1 MNEAALRYSP
11 EMAEAFQKALT
22 ARPATKKSL
31 AVCEIR
37 VAQTPSPS
45 VTSTIT
51 ATKATGIQAALVMAG
66 DHPLAGQSRHLVL
79 DGLRGADE
87 VGGQQPGDRIEQQPQ
102 EQPGG
107 AETGD
112 LPMGPLRRVLVDERQ
127 PQHQKQE
134 DGG

>member
-1 MNEAALRYSP
+1 MKEAALRYSP

-22 ARPATKKSL
+22 ERPATKKSL

-51 ATKATGIQAALVMAG
+51 ATKATGIQVALSMTG
-66 DHPLAGQSRHLVL
+66 SLPLAGQRCHLAL

-107 AETGD
+107 AETGH
-112 LPMGPLRRVLVDERQ
+112 PPLGQIGRVLVD
-127 PQHQKQE
+127 
-134 DGG
+134 